1 MHTRRDKA
9 TCCLLLAIAAMWH
22 HRGMHVKGWPPEE
35 VYECY
40 YVFDLGREGRCGD
53 VPAPTVPRGWVQTN
67 PTWAQQAEG
76 AWGTAGGLRRAR
88 RAEAESCTAW
98 ECSCLRPA
106 TSGSLAC
113 TATATPASSVQA
125 QGAGEEGGGERK
137 ILEKDVE
144 NKKGEWDRRRGK
156 QRDSASYGVY
166 CGETNWPLQK
176 EHPRTRQE
184 VLSFNLNTP
193 AENTA

>member
-9 TCCLLLAIAAMWH
+9 TCCVLLATAAMWH
-22 HRGMHVKGWPPEE
+22 HRGMHVKGWPSEE

-40 YVFDLGREGRCGD
+40 HVFDLGREGRCGD

-67 PTWAQQAEG
+67 PMWAQQAEG

-98 ECSCLRPA
+98 ECSCLRPT
-106 TSGSLAC
+106 TSGSLC
-113 TATATPASSVQA
+113 LHCYCNPSQFSPGTGS
-125 QGAGEEGGGERK
+125 GRGG

-176 EHPRTRQE
+176 EHPRTRS
-184 VLSFNLNTP
+184 L
-193 AENTA
+193 